1 MSKILITGSDGRFGK
16 VLKIFR
22 TNKKLIFKN
31 KKQLNILSTK
41 SIRRNLLKIKPNY
54 ILHLAGLSRPM
65 SIHER
70 DIVKSIDLNIIGT
83 CNIVKEAS
91 RLNIKVIYLST
102 NYVYQGTKGNYNED
116 DPIKPWNNYGWSK
129 VGGESAVQMYKNSLI
144 IRLCMTEKP
153 FIHKKAYANVKSNF
167 IFQEDAAKLIFKI
180 LNRKGTIN
188 LGGPS
193 QIIFDFAKKN
203 NSKVKKIFSKGEFPK
218 RMDMNLKKLKKIIKK

>member
-129 VGGESAVQMYKNSLI
+129 LGGECISRIIPNSLILRCSLCDIPFRHKIAFDDVYRNSITHKDVARLVLKLKEEVGIINVGGEYQSVYEFVSKHQ
-144 IRLCMTEKP
+144 
-153 FIHKKAYANVKSNF
+153 NVKKGSGS
-167 IFQEDAAKLIFKI
+167 KI
-180 LNRKGTIN
+180 A
-188 LGGPS
+188 PS
-193 QIIFDFAKKN
+193 LELDI
-203 NSKVKKIFSKGEFPK
+203 S
-218 RMDMNLKKLKKIIKK
+218 KLKDIINE